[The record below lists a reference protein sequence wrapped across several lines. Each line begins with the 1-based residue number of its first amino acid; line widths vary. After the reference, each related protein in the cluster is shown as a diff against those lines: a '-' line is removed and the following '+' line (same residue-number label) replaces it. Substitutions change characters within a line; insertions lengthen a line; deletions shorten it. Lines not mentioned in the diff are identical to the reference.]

1 MIDSLPPIKVFSGTK
16 SHYMAEEI
24 CRETSP
30 FGLRLTK
37 EALQS
42 SLDGLSLADQV
53 KMENRN
59 QVLASNTNDG
69 IMGTLKMNPKNRADV
84 KENPEK
90 YAFHNM

>member
-1 MIDSLPPIKVFSGTK
+1 MSTDRPPRSIGATRPWKKPTAWFKGAV
-16 SHYMAEEI
+16 I
-24 CRETSP
+24 
-30 FGLRLTK
+30 
-37 EALQS
+37 Q
-42 SLDGLSLADQV
+42 SLARNFNGADLTYAMNLV
-53 KMENRN
+53 ENRN